1 MKRFLFICSRNQ
13 LRSPTAEQ
21 LFSTHPGLEVAS
33 AGTSPDA
40 VTPLSAE
47 AVEWADTI
55 FVMEKS
61 LWARRAPAR
70 LSPKCRAGARRSQTI
85 PLPETRHP
93 PRPRLRRPP
102 QNPNPE
108 KRCNARSAWLSHAQ
122 AATDSLGYLP
132 ACLSRALRI
141 SLAM

>member
-61 LWARRAPAR
+61 HRSRLTRRFR
-70 LSPKCRAGARRSQTI
+70 KHLNGKRVICLDI
-85 PLPETRHP
+85 PDEYDFMA
-93 PRPRLRRPP
+93 PRLIALLHT
-102 QNPNPE
+102 
-108 KRCNARSAWLSHAQ
+108 KLARF
-122 AATDSLGYLP
+122 LP
-132 ACLSRALRI
+132 
-141 SLAM
+141 